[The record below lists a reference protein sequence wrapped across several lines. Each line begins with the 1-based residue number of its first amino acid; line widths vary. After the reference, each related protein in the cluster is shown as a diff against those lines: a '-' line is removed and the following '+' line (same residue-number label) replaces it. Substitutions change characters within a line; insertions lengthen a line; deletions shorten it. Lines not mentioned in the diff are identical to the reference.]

1 MSLDYSGM
9 CKKKNHQ
16 SKNGWRR
23 RGREL
28 SKMEVREKGV
38 KIGRQTEC
46 SSNTVRMS
54 EGREVDDWGQKVVK
68 EKRRTGLRSTVV

>member
-1 MSLDYSGM
+1 
-9 CKKKNHQ
+9 
-16 SKNGWRR
+16 
-23 RGREL
+23 
-28 SKMEVREKGV
+28 MEVREKGV

-54 EGREVDDWGQKVVK
+54 EGREVDDWGQKAVK